1 MTATIIK
8 SMMSLAAEAELGA
21 LFIHA
26 KEAAHICNIL
36 TKMGHPQPRTPIQA
50 DNSNKD
56 NAYAFPLAMQPQSP
70 RTIQNLLAA
79 RENKPCRLLHK
90 ALSTGTPG

>member
-26 KEAAHICNIL
+26 KEAVHICNIL
-36 TKMGHPQPRTPIQA
+36 TKMGHLQQHTPIQM
-50 DNSNKD
+50 DNTTPKGVINNWSN
-56 NAYAFPLAMQPQSP
+56 
-70 RTIQNLLAA
+70 QNGS
-79 RENKPCRLLHK
+79 KPWTWPY
-90 ALSTGTPG
+90 TG

>member
-36 TKMGHPQPRTPIQA
+36 TKMGHLQPHTPIQM
-50 DNSNKD
+50 DNTTTKGVINNRVQPKWLKAMDMALHWIKD
-56 NAYAFPLAMQPQSP
+56 HEA
-70 RTIQNLLAA
+70 
-79 RENKPCRLLHK
+79 
-90 ALSTGTPG
+90 